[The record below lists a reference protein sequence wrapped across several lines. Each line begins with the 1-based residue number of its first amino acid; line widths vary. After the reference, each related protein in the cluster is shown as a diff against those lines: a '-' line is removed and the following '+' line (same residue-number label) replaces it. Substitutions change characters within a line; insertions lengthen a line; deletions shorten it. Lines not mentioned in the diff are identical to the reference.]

1 VPLSMAILNVYDK
14 EYLGLPDP
22 DKAPEKEK
30 IKG

>member
-22 DKAPEKEK
+22 DKTPLEEK
-30 IKG
+30 